1 MMAFQYK
8 TKEEFVS
15 LDKDKRCYYLARL
28 YINRDKGDNHL
39 PYKNRLFS
47 CLNYLKKQ
55 PEPLLSVLYNYL
67 TDNTHN
73 GLMIWNI
80 VPKAVLY
87 DEKRRRKPIE
97 TKTQEYKTFDVD
109 MLNDILNELEDSDA
123 SKNSS
128 PKNNIIHESN
138 SKEVS

>member
-1 MMAFQYK
+1 MGFRYK

-15 LDKDKRCYYLARL
+15 LEKDKRCYYLARL
-28 YINRDKGDNHL
+28 YLNRDKSDSRV
-39 PYKNRLFS
+39 PYKQRLFS

-67 TDNTHN
+67 TDNTHT

-87 DEKRRRKPIE
+87 DEQRRRKQ
-97 TKTQEYKTFDVD
+97 TKSKTQDYQKFDIN
-109 MLNDILNELEDSDA
+109 MLDDVLKEQENSDV
-123 SKNSS
+123 SKNHDS
-128 PKNNIIHESN
+128 KNNIIHKSN

>member
-1 MMAFQYK
+1 MGFKYK

-15 LDKDKRCYYLARL
+15 LEKDKRCYYLARL
-28 YINRDKGDNHL
+28 YLNRDKSDNHL
-39 PYKNRLFS
+39 PYKQRLFS

-87 DEKRRRKPIE
+87 DEQRRRKPIE
-97 TKTQEYKTFDVD
+97 KKTQEYQKFDMD
-109 MLNDILNELEDSDA
+109 MLGDVLKEWEGSDV
-123 SKNSS
+123 SKNHDS
-128 PKNNIIHESN
+128 
-138 SKEVS
+138 